1 MDEKVGIPSHVDM
14 SEVRCVRRK
23 EKECLSRRHPHSVVL
38 EGTFNISGAI
48 EGVRLRLR
56 AELSA
61 VELCRWLRMGFH
73 FAPSRVVKH
82 GLIVAS

>member
-1 MDEKVGIPSHVDM
+1 MCGE
-14 SEVRCVRRK
+14 R
-23 EKECLSRRHPHSVVL
+23 EKECLSRRHPRSVML
-38 EGTFNISGAI
+38 KGTFNISGAI
-48 EGVRLRLR
+48 EGVRLHPR

-82 GLIVAS
+82 ALIVAL